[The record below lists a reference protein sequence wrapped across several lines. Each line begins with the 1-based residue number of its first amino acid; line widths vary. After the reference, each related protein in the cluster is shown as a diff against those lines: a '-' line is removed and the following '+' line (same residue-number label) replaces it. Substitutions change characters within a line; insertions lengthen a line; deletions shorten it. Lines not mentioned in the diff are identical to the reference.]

1 MSIESEE
8 YIFEE
13 SLNFSEHAA
22 AISNVEIQE
31 DREERRMVHAVR
43 NFVEKIVDS
52 LVENVDDTSIDRIYW
67 DSECK
72 WLLACNSNI
81 AAVIV

>member
-1 MSIESEE
+1 MEQIPK
-8 YIFEE
+8 
-13 SLNFSEHAA
+13 
-22 AISNVEIQE
+22 

-52 LVENVDDTSIDRIYW
+52 LVENVDDTPIDRLYE

-72 WLLACNSNI
+72 RSIACNSNRYKI
-81 AAVIV
+81 QSKF